1 MIPRL
6 KKAAYPV
13 FGVSFNDKQGVFFMD
28 VVEFVEAID
37 QLSAEKGIAKELLF
51 EAVEAALVSAYKK
64 NFSSLQNVRI
74 DLNRQTGKIKVLSQK
89 EVVESVD
96 NPMEQI
102 SLRDALKISPLYS
115 CGDLAE
121 VEVTPKNFGR
131 IAAQAAKQVVI
142 QKIRE
147 AERDKIYEE
156 FSNRESEVVTGIV
169 QNIEQDNVF
178 IDIGKTEAI
187 LPPSEQLNG
196 DVYESQARMKFYVLE
211 VKNAPKGP
219 QVFVSRTHPGLIKR
233 LFEAEVPEIFDGTVE
248 VKAVSREA
256 GQRSKIAVWSDN
268 PDVDPVGACVGP
280 KGMRVQAIVF
290 ELRGEKIDIVRWSPE
305 AELFVANALSPAKV
319 TEVFADAEQRV
330 ARIVVPDNQLSLAI
344 GKEGQNARLAA
355 KLTGWK
361 IDIKSEAQHEEGELD
376 GES

>member
-1 MIPRL
+1 
-6 KKAAYPV
+6 
-13 FGVSFNDKQGVFFMD
+13 MD
-28 VVEFVEAID
+28 VVEFVEAVD
-37 QLSAEKGIAKELLF
+37 QLAAEKGIAKELLF

-64 NFSSLQNVRI
+64 NFSSLQNVRV
-74 DLNRQTGKIKVLSQK
+74 DLNRQSGKIKVFSQK
-89 EVVESVD
+89 TVVEAVD
-96 NPMEQI
+96 NPMEEI
-102 SLRDALKISPLYS
+102 SLRDALKISPVFT

-156 FSNRESEVVTGIV
+156 FSNRESEAVTGIV
-169 QNIEQDNVF
+169 QNTEQDNVF

-196 DVYESQARMKFYVLE
+196 DVYESQARMKFFVLE
-211 VKNAPKGP
+211 VKNSPKGP
-219 QVFVSRTHPGLIKR
+219 QVFVSRTHPSLIKR

-248 VKAVSREA
+248 IKAVSREA

-280 KGMRVQAIVF
+280 KGMRVQAVVN
-290 ELRGEKIDIVRWSPE
+290 ELRGEKIDIVRWSPDAE
-305 AELFVANALSPAKV
+305 AFVANALSPAKV
-319 TEVFADAEQRV
+319 TEVFVTDEE
-330 ARIVVPDNQLSLAI
+330 RIAKVIVPDSQLSLAI

-355 KLTGWK
+355 KLTSWK
-361 IDIKSEAQHEEGELD
+361 IDIRSESQLEEGGNNEQ
-376 GES
+376 S

>member
-1 MIPRL
+1 
-6 KKAAYPV
+6 
-13 FGVSFNDKQGVFFMD
+13 MD
-28 VVEFVEAID
+28 VVEFVGAIE
-37 QLSAEKGIAKELLF
+37 QLSTEKGIAKELLF

-64 NFSSLQNVRI
+64 NFSSLQNVRV

-89 EVVESVD
+89 EVVELVD
-96 NPMEQI
+96 NPLEQI
-102 SLRDALKISPLYS
+102 SLREALKISPAYA

-196 DVYESQARMKFYVLE
+196 DVYESQVRMKFYVLE
-211 VKNAPKGP
+211 VKNSPKGP

-248 VKAVSREA
+248 IKAVSREA

-280 KGMRVQAIVF
+280 KGMRVQAIVN
-290 ELRGEKIDIVRWSPE
+290 ELKGEKIDIVRWSPE
-305 AELFVANALSPAKV
+305 AEIFVSSALSPAKV
-319 TEVFADAEQRV
+319 TEVFANAEE
-330 ARIVVPDNQLSLAI
+330 RIAKVIVPDNQLSLAI

-355 KLTGWK
+355 RLTNWK
-361 IDIKSEAQHEEGELD
+361 IDIKSESQHEAGEPHEQD
-376 GES
+376 

>member
-1 MIPRL
+1 
-6 KKAAYPV
+6 
-13 FGVSFNDKQGVFFMD
+13 MD

-64 NFSSLQNVRI
+64 NFSSLQNVRV

-102 SLRDALKISPLYS
+102 SLRDALKISPIYS

-196 DVYESQARMKFYVLE
+196 DIYESQARMKFFVLE
-211 VKNAPKGP
+211 VKNSTKGP

-248 VKAVSREA
+248 IKAVSREA

-305 AELFVANALSPAKV
+305 AEIFVANALSPAKV